1 LNNKEK
7 EEDDGEDL
15 EQKEAKVGNDS
26 NEDNENDDEEQK
38 DSNKGQKSKLEIQ
51 LEQAKKEQKLA
62 FAMKLWTFLQLLI
75 FTVLSGVL
83 HGKLTAEKSLER
95 MILAKVNYPVM
106 FPREFQ
112 TDLAIAYAYESIL

>member
-1 LNNKEK
+1 MNNKEK

-15 EQKEAKVGNDS
+15 EQKEANVGNDS

-75 FTVLSGVL
+75 FTVLCGVL

-106 FPREFQ
+106 FSREFQ